1 MKKLIFLFILL
12 STFLNAQVGIGTNT
26 PNSVLDV
33 RGSLQTAYRE
43 VTANATL
50 DINDYYVV
58 FNGTAASTITLPA
71 IQTGTSSFTGRIYRI
86 KNISSQVLTVRPAGT
101 NTFRISSTTPD
112 ATITLNPG
120 FFVELV
126 NNANTGTTAAV
137 WDASFVAQPM
147 AQAVTLYGATLKLPP
162 YGSITSRNPTYDS
175 GTGTDVWWLISAT
188 PSTYEV
194 SASLSRP
201 SRMTI
206 VYEYQG
212 AMFNLSGLQPLLTVG
227 NSSSFPD
234 IFSVSFG
241 GFSNT
246 TGKTRLTVSIA
257 RVDFIGSTAIPATN
271 SNWQGTEFFI
281 NALFTKRTL

>member
-1 MKKLIFLFILL
+1 MKRLVFLFILL
-12 STFLNAQVGIGTNT
+12 STISNAQVGVGTNT

-43 VTANATL
+43 VTTNATL

-58 FNGTAASTITLPA
+58 FNGAAASTITLPA
-71 IQTGTSSFTGRIYRI
+71 IQTGTSSFTGRVYRI
-86 KNISSQVLTVRPAGT
+86 KNISSQVLTIRPAGT
-101 NTFRISSTTPD
+101 NTFRVSSTIPD

-126 NNANTGTTAAV
+126 NNTNTGATAAA
-137 WDASFVAQPM
+137 WDASFVAQPI

-162 YGSITSRNPTYDS
+162 YGSITTRNPTYDS

-194 SASLSRP
+194 SSSLSRP
-201 SRMTI
+201 SRMVI

-212 AMFNLSGLQPLLTVG
+212 TAFNLTGLQPLLTVG

-241 GFSNT
+241 GFTNVA
-246 TGKTRLTVSIA
+246 GKTRLTVSIA
-257 RVDFIGSTAIPATN
+257 RVDFIGATASPATN